1 MKGTKSSL
9 RYATALLELAIE
21 KNVVEDV
28 SNDIH
33 HLHSICENN
42 NDIVAFLNSPII
54 NSEKKV
60 AILQEVFSSFNEIST
75 KFIQLIT
82 KNKRENILPSIAFSF
97 VKLMQK
103 HNGIVPVKITVPS
116 AIKEET
122 KTRIISK
129 LPQGNGITY
138 DVSIDIDK
146 DLIGGFIIRME
157 DKQLDA
163 SIRGR
168 INDLKLAF
176 NAN

>member
-28 SNDIH
+28 SSDIH

-103 HNGIVPVKITVPS
+103 HNGIVPVKNNC
-116 AIKEET
+116 
-122 KTRIISK
+122 SK
-129 LPQGNGITY
+129 CNKRRNKNQNYIQTSTGKWDNL
-138 DVSIDIDK
+138 
-146 DLIGGFIIRME
+146 
-157 DKQLDA
+157 
-163 SIRGR
+163 
-168 INDLKLAF
+168 
-176 NAN
+176 

>member
-60 AILQEVFSSFNEIST
+60 AILQEVFSSFNEII
-75 KFIQLIT
+75 K
-82 KNKRENILPSIAFSF
+82 IA
-97 VKLMQK
+97 
-103 HNGIVPVKITVPS
+103 
-116 AIKEET
+116 
-122 KTRIISK
+122 
-129 LPQGNGITY
+129 
-138 DVSIDIDK
+138 
-146 DLIGGFIIRME
+146 
-157 DKQLDA
+157 
-163 SIRGR
+163 
-168 INDLKLAF
+168 
-176 NAN
+176 